1 MLSNY
6 QAIDREGLK
15 STVAA
20 EKGGKLP
27 EETANIAGK
36 SYREAAAKTY
46 CFDIPSSTGKIAG

>member
-1 MLSNY
+1 MSNY